1 MKKPLMI
8 GTTSAIANCAVKTGC
23 ITNSA
28 ETEEDLV
35 EIAIEVIDKLLRKE
49 WFSSLLLKFLKYIWN
64 YLENFLIININIR

>member
-8 GTTSAIANCAVKTGC
+8 GTTSAVANCAVKTGC

-49 WFSSLLLKFLKYIWN
+49 
-64 YLENFLIININIR
+64 